1 MGDIWQLPVV
11 RLCEQAQG
19 WVKSRYFG
27 AVRSAGAACIEL
39 YVPAPVVV
47 RRALG
52 GLGPIKAAWLW

>member
-1 MGDIWQLPVV
+1 MGQKQV
-11 RLCEQAQG
+11 
-19 WVKSRYFG
+19 FG

-39 YVPAPVVV
+39 YVPALVVV